1 MKIIRQV
8 QFSQICKTIT
18 EIGKA
23 VEKVSGPNVGRGLR
37 KEIKQKISTAGKVS
51 GKKVMRAGNEM
62 IIDFDNK
69 RPRITKIP
77 GAELPFED
85 LNRLSKPTKSGS
97 EKLVK
102 HRWNYKKEIPNL
114 RNRTTTITKVLTT
127 GDKVVKTYPGAQTE
141 INWGSEQLTIPFS
154 NK

>member
-1 MKIIRQV
+1 MKIVRQV
-8 QFSQICKTIT
+8 QFNQVSETIT

-23 VEKVSGPNVGRGLR
+23 VEKAPGSNVGKGLR
-37 KEIKQKISTAGKVS
+37 KEMKRKISTAGKIS

-62 IIDFDNK
+62 IIDLDNK
-69 RPRITKIP
+69 RPRVTEIL

-85 LNRLSKPTKSGS
+85 LNRLNKPTKSGS

-102 HRWNYKKEIPNL
+102 HRWNYKKEIPNF
-114 RNRTTTITKVLTT
+114 RNRTTTVTKVLTN

-141 INWGSEQLTIPFS
+141 INWGSEQLTIPFPQ
-154 NK
+154 

>member
-1 MKIIRQV
+1 MKIIRQG
-8 QFSQICKTIT
+8 QFSQVSKTIT

-23 VEKVSGPNVGRGLR
+23 VEKVSGSNVGRGLR
-37 KEIKQKISTAGKVS
+37 KDIKQKISTAGKIS

-69 RPRITKIP
+69 RPRITRIL

-85 LNRLSKPTKSGS
+85 LNRLNKPIKSDSG
-97 EKLVK
+97 KLVK
-102 HRWNYKKEIPNL
+102 HQWNYKKEVPNF
-114 RNRTTTITKVLTT
+114 RNRTTTITKVLTN

-141 INWGSEQLTIPFS
+141 INWGSEQLTIPFP
-154 NK
+154 KK